1 MPLDPEFEGAIRRF
15 MTEHVRFNS
24 FLGIQIRD
32 LDHGFARMAIPFREE
47 LMGDPLRPALHGGV
61 ISALMDVVGGTA
73 LLTRLDPGERLSTV
87 DLRVDYLRPAG
98 KAELLAEAEVLRVG
112 GRVGVVRIQTFSGPE
127 RIHVAEGTGVYQIKR
142 KDGASSSSQLA

>member
-47 LMGDPLRPALHGGV
+47 LMGDPLRPALHGCDQCVDGR
-61 ISALMDVVGGTA
+61 SGRNCLAHPARPGRTPEHCGFASGLSPTRGKSGTPRRGGGS
-73 LLTRLDPGERLSTV
+73 PGRGTSRRCSHP
-87 DLRVDYLRPAG
+87 DLQRPGADS
-98 KAELLAEAEVLRVG
+98 RC
-112 GRVGVVRIQTFSGPE
+112 GRD
-127 RIHVAEGTGVYQIKR
+127 GVYQIKR